1 MNKKNPLPQEKINKS
16 KVNKPNYVT
25 LPLNTDAT
33 LKSINTNAGQSPK
46 SPQAVEDSWQDWWE
60 IKMKRNI
67 ELIKQIKSHNL
78 EKVKDLIDEQK
89 YLDMAADVNY

>member
-33 LKSINTNAGQSPK
+33 LKSINTNAG
-46 SPQAVEDSWQDWWE
+46 
-60 IKMKRNI
+60 
-67 ELIKQIKSHNL
+67 
-78 EKVKDLIDEQK
+78 
-89 YLDMAADVNY
+89 